1 MKEEIPR
8 RGRKPKALVPEEE
21 KQYRYKIE
29 LEIGINQEYCDMVRR
44 NRSFFVVATNDVER
58 EWKPAE
64 LLKQYKSQNRVERGF
79 RFLKDPEFLADSIF
93 VSKNEH
99 IQALLMIMTLGLAVF
114 SGLECKLRN
123 AMKESNVQLPNQ
135 TVKLT
140 DKITMRYV
148 FQIFSTV
155 ITIVLDNGERLF
167 YHISEQANR
176 IMALLGDK
184 YQKTYGS

>member
-1 MKEEIPR
+1 
-8 RGRKPKALVPEEE
+8 
-21 KQYRYKIE
+21 
-29 LEIGINQEYCDMVRR
+29 
-44 NRSFFVVATNDVER
+44 
-58 EWKPAE
+58 
-64 LLKQYKSQNRVERGF
+64 
-79 RFLKDPEFLADSIF
+79 
-93 VSKNEH
+93 
-99 IQALLMIMTLGLAVF
+99 MIMTLGLAVF

-184 YQKTYGS
+184 YQKTYGG